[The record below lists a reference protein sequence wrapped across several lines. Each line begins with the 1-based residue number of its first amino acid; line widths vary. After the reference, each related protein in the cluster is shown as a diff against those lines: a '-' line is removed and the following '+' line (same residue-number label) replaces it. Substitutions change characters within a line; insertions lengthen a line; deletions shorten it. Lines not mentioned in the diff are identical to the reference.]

1 MGEKEG
7 DGYMVLPVV
16 PVKKTAVTASKKL
29 TFKEKLSYGFGDIGN
44 GLMFDMGQLYL
55 LKFYTDVLGISA
67 YWGGLVFLIS
77 KIFDAFADTSVGAF
91 VDSRTNISKRGK
103 FRPFI
108 LWGTVPLALMTV
120 ISFIAPDFSDNGKIV
135 WAFVTYMG
143 FGLAYSIV
151 NIPYGSLSAAMTQ
164 DPIDRASLGSFRAIG
179 SQMALLISG
188 IAVIPIVVQFANKE
202 VGYIVAIAAMAI
214 FGILFHLIC
223 YHNTTENIIRAPK
236 NEKVPLTTLFK
247 ALVSNRPL
255 IVLCLAALFMITSSN
270 IRNAVQLYYLEY
282 NLKNPELMSIL
293 SFLSIGLAVVGSMFI
308 PAMVKRIGKKNTFML
323 GLVVCIASDVLN
335 FVLPTSTATF
345 LTIFSLGNFGLSFA
359 LGLPWVMIAD
369 SIDYHEWNSGERT
382 EGVVYSTYSFFRKLA
397 QALAGFIPGVAL
409 GLIGYVPNIQQS
421 ADTLLGLKGLLFLA
435 PAALNIIGLII
446 LFFFYNLTEN
456 LYNKI
461 VADLIERNKDNE
473 PDLN

>member
-1 MGEKEG
+1 
-7 DGYMVLPVV
+7 
-16 PVKKTAVTASKKL
+16 
-29 TFKEKLSYGFGDIGN
+29 
-44 GLMFDMGQLYL
+44 
-55 LKFYTDVLGISA
+55 LGISA

-120 ISFIAPDFSDNGKIV
+120 ISFLAPDFSDNGKIV

-151 NIPYGSLSAAMTQ
+151 NIPYGSLSASMTQ

-188 IAVIPIVVQFANKE
+188 IAVIPIVVQFANNE
-202 VGYIVAIAAMAI
+202 VGYIVAISVMAI

-223 YHNTTENIIRAPK
+223 YHNTTENVIRAPK
-236 NEKVPLTTLFK
+236 NEKVPLSTLFK
-247 ALVSNRPL
+247 ALFSNRPL

-308 PAMVKRIGKKNTFML
+308 PTMVKRIGKKNTFML

-382 EGVVYSTYSFFRKLA
+382 EGIVYSTYSFFRKLA

-456 LYNKI
+456 LYKKI
-461 VADLIERNKDNE
+461 VADLIERNKDNK

>member
-1 MGEKEG
+1 ME
-7 DGYMVLPVV
+7 LPVV

-91 VDSRTNISKRGK
+91 VDSRTNFSKRGK

-120 ISFIAPDFSDNGKIV
+120 ISFLAPDFSDNGKIV
-135 WAFVTYMG
+135 WAFITYMG

-188 IAVIPIVVQFANKE
+188 MAVIPIVVQFANKE
-202 VGYIVAIAAMAI
+202 VGYIVAISVMVI

-223 YHNTTENIIRAPK
+223 YHNTTENVIRAPK
-236 NEKVPLTTLFK
+236 NEKVPLSTLFK

-308 PAMVKRIGKKNTFML
+308 PTMVKRIGKKNTFML
-323 GLVVCIASDVLN
+323 GLMVCIASDVLN

-382 EGVVYSTYSFFRKLA
+382 EGIVYSTYSFFRKLA

>member
-1 MGEKEG
+1 MG
-7 DGYMVLPVV
+7 LPVV

-120 ISFIAPDFSDNGKIV
+120 ISFLAPDFSDNGKIV
-135 WAFVTYMG
+135 WAFITYMG

-188 IAVIPIVVQFANKE
+188 MAVIPIVVQFANKE
-202 VGYIVAIAAMAI
+202 IGYIVAISVMVI
-214 FGILFHLIC
+214 FGIFFHLIC
-223 YHNTTENIIRAPK
+223 YHNTTENVIRAPK
-236 NEKVPLTTLFK
+236 NEKVPLSTLFK

-282 NLKNPELMSIL
+282 NLKNPELMSML

-308 PAMVKRIGKKNTFML
+308 PTMVKRIGKKNTFML
-323 GLVVCIASDVLN
+323 GLMVCIASDVLN

-345 LTIFSLGNFGLSFA
+345 LTIFSLGNFGLAFA

-382 EGVVYSTYSFFRKLA
+382 EGIVYSTYSFFRKLA

-446 LFFFYNLTEN
+446 LFFFYNLTDN
-456 LYNKI
+456 LYSKI
-461 VADLIERNKDNE
+461 VADLKERNKDNQ

>member
-1 MGEKEG
+1 MG
-7 DGYMVLPVV
+7 LPVV

-120 ISFIAPDFSDNGKIV
+120 ISFLAPDFSDNGKIV
-135 WAFVTYMG
+135 WAFITYMG

-188 IAVIPIVVQFANKE
+188 MAVIPIVVQFANKE
-202 VGYIVAIAAMAI
+202 IGYIVAISVMVI
-214 FGILFHLIC
+214 FGIFFHLIC
-223 YHNTTENIIRAPK
+223 YHNTTENVIRAPK
-236 NEKVPLTTLFK
+236 NEKVPLSTLFK

-282 NLKNPELMSIL
+282 NLKNPELMSML

-308 PAMVKRIGKKNTFML
+308 PTMVKRIGKKNTFML
-323 GLVVCIASDVLN
+323 GLMVCIASDVLN

-382 EGVVYSTYSFFRKLA
+382 EGIVYSTYSFFRKLA

-446 LFFFYNLTEN
+446 LFFFYNLTDN
-456 LYNKI
+456 LYSKI
-461 VADLIERNKDNE
+461 VADLKERNKDNQ

>member
-1 MGEKEG
+1 MG
-7 DGYMVLPVV
+7 LPVD

-29 TFKEKLSYGFGDIGN
+29 TFKEKVSYGFGDIGN

-120 ISFIAPDFSDNGKIV
+120 ISFLAPDFSDNGKIV
-135 WAFVTYMG
+135 WAFITYMG

-188 IAVIPIVVQFANKE
+188 MAVIPIVVQFANKE
-202 VGYIVAIAAMAI
+202 VGYIVAISVMVI

-223 YHNTTENIIRAPK
+223 YHNTTENVIRAPK
-236 NEKVPLTTLFK
+236 NEKVPLSTLFK

-308 PAMVKRIGKKNTFML
+308 PTMVKRIGKKNTFML
-323 GLVVCIASDVLN
+323 GLMVCIASDVLN

-382 EGVVYSTYSFFRKLA
+382 EGIVYSTYSFFRKLA

-446 LFFFYNLTEN
+446 LFFFYNLTDN
-456 LYNKI
+456 LYSKI
-461 VADLIERNKDNE
+461 VADLKERNKDNQL
-473 PDLN
+473 DLN

>member
-1 MGEKEG
+1 MG
-7 DGYMVLPVV
+7 LPVV

-91 VDSRTNISKRGK
+91 VDSRTNFSKRGK

-120 ISFIAPDFSDNGKIV
+120 ISFLAPDFSDNGKIV
-135 WAFVTYMG
+135 WAFITYMG

-188 IAVIPIVVQFANKE
+188 MAVIPIVVQFANKE
-202 VGYIVAIAAMAI
+202 VGYIVAISVMVI
-214 FGILFHLIC
+214 FGIFFHLIC
-223 YHNTTENIIRAPK
+223 YHNTTENVIRAPK
-236 NEKVPLTTLFK
+236 NEKVPLSTLFK

-308 PAMVKRIGKKNTFML
+308 PTMVKRIGKKNTFML
-323 GLVVCIASDVLN
+323 GLMVCIASDVLN
-335 FVLPTSTATF
+335 FVLPTSTVTF

-382 EGVVYSTYSFFRKLA
+382 EGIVYSTYSFFRKLA

-446 LFFFYNLTEN
+446 LFFFYNLTDN
-456 LYNKI
+456 LYSKI
-461 VADLIERNKDNE
+461 VADLKERNKDNQI
-473 PDLN
+473 DLN

>member
-1 MGEKEG
+1 MG
-7 DGYMVLPVV
+7 LPVV

-91 VDSRTNISKRGK
+91 VDSRTNFSKRGK

-120 ISFIAPDFSDNGKIV
+120 ISFLAPDFSDNGKIV
-135 WAFVTYMG
+135 WAFITYMG

-188 IAVIPIVVQFANKE
+188 MAVIPIVVQFANKE
-202 VGYIVAIAAMAI
+202 VGYIVAISVMVI

-223 YHNTTENIIRAPK
+223 YHNTTENVIRAPK
-236 NEKVPLTTLFK
+236 NEKVPLSTLFK

-308 PAMVKRIGKKNTFML
+308 PTMVKRIGKKNTFML
-323 GLVVCIASDVLN
+323 GLMVCIASDVLN

-382 EGVVYSTYSFFRKLA
+382 EGIVYSTYSFFRKLA

-446 LFFFYNLTEN
+446 LFFFYNLTDN
-456 LYNKI
+456 LYSKI
-461 VADLIERNKDNE
+461 VADLKERNKDNQL
-473 PDLN
+473 DLN

>member
-1 MGEKEG
+1 ME
-7 DGYMVLPVV
+7 LPVV

-120 ISFIAPDFSDNGKIV
+120 ISFLAPDFSDNGKIV
-135 WAFVTYMG
+135 WAFITYMG

-188 IAVIPIVVQFANKE
+188 MAVIPIVVQFANKE
-202 VGYIVAIAAMAI
+202 VGYIVAISVMVI

-223 YHNTTENIIRAPK
+223 YHNTSENVIRAPK
-236 NEKVPLTTLFK
+236 NEKVPLSTLFK

-308 PAMVKRIGKKNTFML
+308 PTMVKRIGKKNTFML
-323 GLVVCIASDVLN
+323 GLMVCIASDVLN

-382 EGVVYSTYSFFRKLA
+382 EGIVYSTYSFFRKLA

>member
-1 MGEKEG
+1 MGKEG
-7 DGYMVLPVV
+7 DGYMGLPVV

-91 VDSRTNISKRGK
+91 VDSRTNFSKRGK

-120 ISFIAPDFSDNGKIV
+120 ISFLAPDFSDNGKIV
-135 WAFVTYMG
+135 WAFITYMG

-188 IAVIPIVVQFANKE
+188 MAVIPIVVQFANKE
-202 VGYIVAIAAMAI
+202 VGYIVAISVMVI
-214 FGILFHLIC
+214 FGIIFHLIC
-223 YHNTTENIIRAPK
+223 YHNTTENVIRAPK
-236 NEKVPLTTLFK
+236 NEKVPLSTLFK

-308 PAMVKRIGKKNTFML
+308 PTMVKRIGKKNTFML
-323 GLVVCIASDVLN
+323 GLMVCIASDVLN
-335 FVLPTSTATF
+335 FVLPTGTATF

-382 EGVVYSTYSFFRKLA
+382 EGIVYSTYSFFRKLA

-446 LFFFYNLTEN
+446 LFFFYNLTDN
-456 LYNKI
+456 LYSKI
-461 VADLIERNKDNE
+461 VADLKERNKDNQL
-473 PDLN
+473 DLN

>member
-1 MGEKEG
+1 ME
-7 DGYMVLPVV
+7 LPVV
-16 PVKKTAVTASKKL
+16 PVKKTGDTASKKL
-29 TFKEKLSYGFGDIGN
+29 TFKEKMSYGFGDIGN

-120 ISFIAPDFSDNGKIV
+120 ISFLAPDFSDNGKIV

-151 NIPYGSLSAAMTQ
+151 NIPYGSLSASMTQ

-188 IAVIPIVVQFANKE
+188 IAVIPIVVQFANNE
-202 VGYIVAIAAMAI
+202 VGYIVAISVMAI

-223 YHNTTENIIRAPK
+223 YHNTTENVIRAPK
-236 NEKVPLTTLFK
+236 NEKVPLSTLFK
-247 ALVSNRPL
+247 ALFSNRPL

-308 PAMVKRIGKKNTFML
+308 PTMVKRIGKKNTFML

-382 EGVVYSTYSFFRKLA
+382 EGIVYSTYSFFRKLA

-456 LYNKI
+456 LYKKI
-461 VADLIERNKDNE
+461 VADLIERNKDNK

>member
-1 MGEKEG
+1 MGKEG
-7 DGYMVLPVV
+7 DGYMGLPVV

-91 VDSRTNISKRGK
+91 VDSRTNFSKRGK

-120 ISFIAPDFSDNGKIV
+120 ISFLAPDFSDNGKIV
-135 WAFVTYMG
+135 WAFITYMG

-188 IAVIPIVVQFANKE
+188 MAVIPIVVQFANKE
-202 VGYIVAIAAMAI
+202 VGYIVAISVMVI
-214 FGILFHLIC
+214 FGIIFHLIC
-223 YHNTTENIIRAPK
+223 YHNTTENVIRAPK
-236 NEKVPLTTLFK
+236 NEKVPLSTLFK

-293 SFLSIGLAVVGSMFI
+293 SLLSIGLAVVGSMFI
-308 PAMVKRIGKKNTFML
+308 PTMVKRIGKKNTFML
-323 GLVVCIASDVLN
+323 GLLVCIASDVLN

-382 EGVVYSTYSFFRKLA
+382 EGIVYSTYSFFRKLA

-446 LFFFYNLTEN
+446 LFFCYNLTDN
-456 LYNKI
+456 LYSKI
-461 VADLIERNKDNE
+461 VADLKERNKDNQL
-473 PDLN
+473 DLN

>member
-1 MGEKEG
+1 ME
-7 DGYMVLPVV
+7 LPVV

-120 ISFIAPDFSDNGKIV
+120 ISFLAPDFSDNGKIV
-135 WAFVTYMG
+135 WAFITYMG

-188 IAVIPIVVQFANKE
+188 MAVIPIVVQFANKE
-202 VGYIVAIAAMAI
+202 VGYIVAISVMVI

-223 YHNTTENIIRAPK
+223 YHNTSENVIRAPK
-236 NEKVPLTTLFK
+236 NEKIPLSTLFK

-308 PAMVKRIGKKNTFML
+308 PTMVKRIGKKNTFML
-323 GLVVCIASDVLN
+323 GLMVCIASDVLN

-382 EGVVYSTYSFFRKLA
+382 EGIVYSTYSFFRKLA

>member
-1 MGEKEG
+1 MG
-7 DGYMVLPVV
+7 LPVV

-91 VDSRTNISKRGK
+91 VDSRTNFSKRGK

-120 ISFIAPDFSDNGKIV
+120 ISFLAPDFSDNGKIV
-135 WAFVTYMG
+135 WAFITYMG

-188 IAVIPIVVQFANKE
+188 MAVIPIVVQFANKE
-202 VGYIVAIAAMAI
+202 VGYIVAISVMVI
-214 FGILFHLIC
+214 FGIFFHLIC
-223 YHNTTENIIRAPK
+223 YHNTTENVIRAPK
-236 NEKVPLTTLFK
+236 NEKVPLSTLFK

-308 PAMVKRIGKKNTFML
+308 PTMVKRIGKKNTFML
-323 GLVVCIASDVLN
+323 GLMVCIASDVLN
-335 FVLPTSTATF
+335 FVLPTSTVTF

-382 EGVVYSTYSFFRKLA
+382 EGIVYSTYSFFRKLA

-446 LFFFYNLTEN
+446 LFFFYNLTDN
-456 LYNKI
+456 LYSKI
-461 VADLIERNKDNE
+461 VADLKERNKDNQL
-473 PDLN
+473 DSN